1 MQLQL
6 LERLRDIVETTQNGK
21 FYKITIKS
29 NGNQI
34 VLDNYDDVFVQL
46 FTPDA
51 KMQKSM
57 NGWYKVD
64 HEHRILTNTNGY
76 CLLYENID
84 VTYNAY
90 RFGKD

>member
-34 VLDNYDDVFVQL
+34 VLDNYDDV
-46 FTPDA
+46 T
-51 KMQKSM
+51 
-57 NGWYKVD
+57 
-64 HEHRILTNTNGY
+64 
-76 CLLYENID
+76 LYLQAL
-84 VTYNAY
+84 VNAY
-90 RFGKD
+90 NLQKGSGNNANITRIQREFISTIRHYQ

>member
-34 VLDNYDDVFVQL
+34 VLDNYDDV
-46 FTPDA
+46 T
-51 KMQKSM
+51 
-57 NGWYKVD
+57 
-64 HEHRILTNTNGY
+64 
-76 CLLYENID
+76 LYLQAL
-84 VTYNAY
+84 VNAY
-90 RFGKD
+90 NL